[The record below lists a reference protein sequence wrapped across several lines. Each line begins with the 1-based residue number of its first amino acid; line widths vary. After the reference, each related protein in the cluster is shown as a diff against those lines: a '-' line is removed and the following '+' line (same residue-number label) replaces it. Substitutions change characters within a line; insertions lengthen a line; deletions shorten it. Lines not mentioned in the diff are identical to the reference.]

1 MIETIL
7 IVEDEPKLAKLL
19 EDYLKQSGF
28 NTHIIDDGLEA
39 LNWITQNKNQNIPDL
54 IILDLMLPNLDG
66 TEICKAVRQFSNV
79 PILMATAK
87 VEEID
92 RLLGLEFG
100 ADDYV
105 CKPYSPR
112 EVVAR
117 VKAILKRCN
126 IQAEQGKLASN
137 QESVSLIESLMGLK
151 LNEDKYTVLIDEI
164 NIDLTAVEFQLL
176 STLSKEPG
184 RIFSRQQ
191 LMDSSYQDHRVV
203 SDRTIDSHIKKIR
216 KRIKEKCPHKDIIQS
231 VYGVGYKLEWVQ

>member
-1 MIETIL
+1 MSQNIL

-19 EDYLKQSGF
+19 EDYLNQAAF
-28 NTHIIDDGLEA
+28 NTHVIPDGLQA
-39 LNWITQNKNQNIPDL
+39 LNWITERKDLDMPDL

-66 TEICKAVRQFSNV
+66 LEICKSVRQFSQV

-112 EVVAR
+112 EIVAR
-117 VKAILKRCN
+117 VKAILKRVSFQ
-126 IQAEQGKLASN
+126 IQAPEAKPDSVAEQ
-137 QESVSLIESLMGLK
+137 LMGLT
-151 LNEDKYTVLIDEI
+151 LDPDKYKAKIDSISIE
-164 NIDLTAVEFQLL
+164 LTAVEFQIL
-176 STLSKEPG
+176 STLAKEPG
-184 RIFSRQQ
+184 RIYSRQQ

-203 SDRTIDSHIKKIR
+203 SDRTIDSHIKKLR
-216 KRIKEKCPHKDIIQS
+216 KRLKEANPNKDLIQS
-231 VYGVGYKLEWVQ
+231 VYGVGYKLEWIQD

>member
-1 MIETIL
+1 MIQTIL

-19 EDYLKQSGF
+19 DDYLKQSGF

-39 LNWITQNKNQNIPDL
+39 LNWITQNNAQNTPDL

-112 EVVAR
+112 EIVAR

-137 QESVSLIESLMGLK
+137 HESVSLIESLMGLK
-151 LNEDKYTVLIDEI
+151 LNEDKYTVLIDDI
-164 NIDLTAVEFQLL
+164 NIELTAVEFQLL

-191 LMDSSYQDHRVV
+191 LMNSSYQDHRVV
-203 SDRTIDSHIKKIR
+203 SDRTIDSHIKNLR

-231 VYGVGYKLEWVQ
+231 VDGLGYKLEWIQ

>member
-1 MIETIL
+1 MMQTIL
-7 IVEDEPKLAKLL
+7 IVEDEPKLANLL

-28 NTHIIDDGLEA
+28 NTHIIDDGLKA
-39 LNWITQNKNQNIPDL
+39 LNWITQNKDQNTPDL

-112 EVVAR
+112 EIVAR

-231 VYGVGYKLEWVQ
+231 VYGVGYKLEWIQ

>member
-1 MIETIL
+1 MSQNIL

-19 EDYLKQSGF
+19 EDYLNQAAFS
-28 NTHIIDDGLEA
+28 THVIPDGLQA
-39 LNWITQNKNQNIPDL
+39 LSWITEHKDAGMPDL

-66 TEICKAVRQFSNV
+66 LEICKSVRQFSQV

-112 EVVAR
+112 EIVAR
-117 VKAILKRCN
+117 VKAILKRVSFQ
-126 IQAEQGKLASN
+126 IQPSETKQASVAEQ
-137 QESVSLIESLMGLK
+137 LMGLT
-151 LNEDKYTVLIDEI
+151 LDQDKYKAQIDSVSIE
-164 NIDLTAVEFQLL
+164 LTAVEFQILN
-176 STLSKEPG
+176 TLAKEPG

-203 SDRTIDSHIKKIR
+203 SDRTIDSHIKKLR
-216 KRIKEKCPHKDIIQS
+216 KRLKEANPNKDLIQS
-231 VYGVGYKLEWVQ
+231 VYGVGYKLEWIQD

>member
-1 MIETIL
+1 MSQNIL

-19 EDYLKQSGF
+19 EDYLNQAAF
-28 NTHIIDDGLEA
+28 NTHVIPDGLQA
-39 LNWITQNKNQNIPDL
+39 LNWITERKDLDMPDL

-66 TEICKAVRQFSNV
+66 LEICKSVRQFSQV

-112 EVVAR
+112 EIVAR
-117 VKAILKRCN
+117 VKAILKRVSFQ
-126 IQAEQGKLASN
+126 IQAPEAKPDSVAEQ
-137 QESVSLIESLMGLK
+137 LMGLT
-151 LNEDKYTVLIDEI
+151 LDPDKYKAKIDSISIE
-164 NIDLTAVEFQLL
+164 LTAVEFQIL
-176 STLSKEPG
+176 STLAKEPG
-184 RIFSRQQ
+184 RIYSRQQ

-203 SDRTIDSHIKKIR
+203 SDRTIDSHIKKLR
-216 KRIKEKCPHKDIIQS
+216 KRLKEAIPNKDLIQS
-231 VYGVGYKLEWVQ
+231 VYGLGYKLEWIQD